1 MQVLLWCMSALSH
14 THTHTPVLLGKCPI
28 AASKAAPAHT
38 DCTDIAALA
47 VAGEQRGAPTSLIEP
62 PLFLFL
68 PDFEGF
74 AIGVAGPP
82 TLPATQQ
89 SSTNQLLACKGRD
102 LLLSCPP
109 NELRG
114 LQQVFVDM

>member
-1 MQVLLWCMSALSH
+1 MQVLLWRMSALSH

-38 DCTDIAALA
+38 DCTDIAALS
-47 VAGEQRGAPTSLIEP
+47 GGSDQEPSLIEP
-62 PLFLFL
+62 LLFLFL

-74 AIGVAGPP
+74 AIGVAGLP

-89 SSTNQLLACKGRD
+89 SSANQLLACKGRD
-102 LLLSCPP
+102 LLLSFTP